1 MKKTVLILLAIVALT
16 SVSAQQSLNDYK
28 YVIVPNKFEFLKE
41 ADEYRLNALTQY
53 LFEKYN
59 FEALMEDETLP
70 SDYGKNN
77 CLALKADVLDESTM
91 FKTKLLIQLKN
102 CKNEIIHTSSLGES
116 REKNYKVAYNQAL
129 RSAFASI
136 EAANYSYNFKN
147 AVVVNDEVKEVN
159 NEAAEIEILKEE
171 IKILKE
177 EKEAVIKQPVE
188 FKEVVD
194 NEEVTEQEEVGEVSE
209 VAKETVAVSTISE
222 IKQNL
227 DVLYAQKIQN
237 GYQLVNKTPEVL
249 YKIKETGMS
258 NVYLVEGE
266 NAILY
271 KLDAN
276 WILEYYQNQKLQTKI
291 IHIKF

>member
-41 ADEYRLNALTQY
+41 ADEYRLNALTKY

-147 AVVVNDEVKEVN
+147 AVVNDEVKEVN

-194 NEEVTEQEEVGEVSE
+194 HEEVTEQEEVGEVSE

-266 NAILY
+266 HAILY